1 MAIQKNFIKNFFAD
15 FTEVLIIG
23 VAVFALAWVFLAE
36 PLEVTGDSM
45 EPTLHNKEQ
54 ILVEKVSMNFDE
66 LQRGDIIVFNSPEN
80 PKILVIKRI
89 IGIPGDIV
97 VIEDNAVILNGQQ
110 LKELYLKEGT
120 ITEAKNTLEEG
131 VKTQVPFNSYIV
143 LGDNRTNSTDSRDF
157 GPIKEEEI
165 VGKAIMVYYPFS
177 NNRMIKN

>member
-1 MAIQKNFIKNFFAD
+1 MATQKNFIKSFFAD

-23 VAVFALAWVFLAE
+23 IAVFALAWVFLAE
-36 PLEVTGDSM
+36 PLEVTGESM

-54 ILVEKVSMNFDE
+54 ILVEKISMNFDE

-80 PKILVIKRI
+80 PKVLVIKRI

-97 VIEDNAVILNGQQ
+97 TIQRNAVFLNGQQ
-110 LKELYLKEGT
+110 LEETYLEKGML
-120 ITEAKNTLEEG
+120 TEAKDMLAEG
-131 VKTQVPFNSYIV
+131 VKTQVPFKSYIV

-165 VGKAIMVYYPFS
+165 VGKAILIYYPFS
-177 NNRMIKN
+177 SNRMLTN